1 MNVWQIYTFV
11 ISIFVQV
18 PDLVFSQQKC
28 LGGFDIYFILDKS
41 GSVGERHFRDL
52 TVDFVENTA
61 NNFAGTGVRVS
72 FITFS
77 EISETKTV
85 LRLTGDRVKVKE
97 GLAALRKERTGGGT
111 HLARALEMANDQI
124 RSLGG
129 KLFIAIRNL
138 VWESSQCEKRQSWT
152 TIARKAGAAIYVIGI
167 VAYVREDLER
177 LANKPSEYFVFT
189 EPNYEMLQNL
199 TNDIANKSCVELTS
213 VDPKQACLGENSTV
227 TLSGR
232 GFIKFSEAVWCGF
245 SLNSTYHQVTRA
257 LTVEDRKL
265 ICPVPPL
272 KDTKSDV
279 NITAKNC
286 TKPVYPTEPAY
297 SRTTTE
303 PVRSTEKKAVLGW
316 IVALFVLLIFL
327 ILLALWWCW
336 PRISKWVSF
345 FLTLIILP
353 FSCHRLNDRRLES
366 AFPKLKMYNTT
377 QPHFSSRST
386 HTYQPASSKKQPADQ
401 PAPLLAPARPPA
413 PRASGR
419 VKWPTV
425 DASYYGGGGAGG
437 IAPVRPILI
446 NETDEEEPD
455 VTQTVRPKRSRD
467 TPGCWTAVKIKMMAG
482 VDAASNGYRRVASHR
497 PQPGGNW
504 LYSSEPV

>member
-11 ISIFVQV
+11 ISVFVQV

-52 TVDFVENTA
+52 TVDFVENTV

-85 LRLTGDRVKVKE
+85 LRLTGVRIKIKE

-111 HLARALEMANDQI
+111 NLARALQMANDQI
-124 RSLGG
+124 KDLGG
-129 KLFIAIRNL
+129 TQASIIIILTDGRINDIGHSTDQTMK
-138 VWESSQCEKRQSWT
+138 
-152 TIARKAGAAIYVIGI
+152 ARKAGAAIYVIGI
-167 VAYVREDLER
+167 VAYVRQDLER

-272 KDTKSDV
+272 KDTKSSFMLQVSMNNGTTFVSSDV

-297 SRTTTE
+297 PRTTTE
-303 PVRSTEKKAVLGW
+303 PARSKAVLGW
-316 IVALFVLLIFL
+316 IVALFVLLVIL

-336 PRISKWVSF
+336 PRISKG
-345 FLTLIILP
+345 
-353 FSCHRLNDRRLES
+353 
-366 AFPKLKMYNTT
+366 A
-377 QPHFSSRST
+377 
-386 HTYQPASSKKQPADQ
+386 YQPADK
-401 PAPLLAPARPPA
+401 PAPLLAPARPPRPGVA
-413 PRASGR
+413 PPPRPAPPAPTKERTASGR

-437 IAPVRPILI
+437 IAPVRVDWGDKGSTEAGARLAKAKPILI

-455 VTQTVRPKRSRD
+455 LNQTVSPKRSRG